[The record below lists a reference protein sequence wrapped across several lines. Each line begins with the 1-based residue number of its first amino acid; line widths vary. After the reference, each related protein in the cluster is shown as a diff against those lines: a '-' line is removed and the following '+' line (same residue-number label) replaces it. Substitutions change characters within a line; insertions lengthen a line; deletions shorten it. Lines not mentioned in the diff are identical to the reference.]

1 MADVQADKKAA
12 RLAGRARS
20 CKKARADTKQAK
32 IATDRLVEELS
43 AKLSAETAAKL
54 AAERLAADSAATAK
68 LATEKNCLLEE
79 EITAKTQVQ
88 VRIHNP
94 VQQALHSQYDISTD
108 IFLRGVSGAL

>member
-54 AAERLAADSAATAK
+54 AAERLAADSAASAK
-68 LATEKNCLLEE
+68 LATEAKCLSVEKLA
-79 EITAKTQVQ
+79 AKQVQ

-94 VQQALHSQYDISTD
+94 VQQALHSQ
-108 IFLRGVSGAL
+108 ALCGCRRKRTSS